1 MRGLKSF
8 ALLLV
13 AAIGL
18 GAYLYF
24 VESRRT
30 PGDDVPKK
38 DKVFTVEA
46 DQIDEV
52 TIKSETGDR
61 TTIRRN
67 GTDWQIVQPIAA
79 QPDAAEVSGITS
91 NLSSVEMQRVIDE
104 NPADL
109 KEFGL
114 AEPRVQV
121 TFKTGGKDHTL
132 QIGQKTPTGTDL
144 YAKLGDQK
152 KVFLIASFLDSTF
165 NRSTFDLRDK
175 TVLKVEATK
184 VDSVEVVTSKRT
196 LKFVKKEGEWEV
208 EQPIAARAD
217 FGAVEGLVG
226 KINSAQMTSIATAEA
241 TDLKPYGLDTPVATV
256 RIGIGSSQAALA
268 IGSSSGEGAVYAK
281 DLSRPAVFTIES
293 TLLDDLRKDEGDYRQ
308 KDLFDAR
315 TFTATRIDV
324 TRNGQAVAFEKT
336 KVKDKDGKDE
346 EKWKQVAPAARD
358 VDSAK
363 VEELLSVATNA
374 RAMGFVTGSTKTN
387 LDKPE
392 LTVAIRF
399 DRGKVDRVSFSRS
412 GADGYAQRAGSP
424 GAATVETV
432 TIDAIIKAV
441 DEIK

>member
-24 VESRRT
+24 VESKRT
-30 PGDDVPKK
+30 PGGDLPKK

-46 DQIDEV
+46 DTIDEV
-52 TIKSETGDR
+52 TIRSESGDR

-79 QPDAAEVSGITS
+79 QVDAAEVSGITS
-91 NLSSVEMQRVIDE
+91 NLSSVEIQRVIDE
-104 NPADL
+104 SPADL

-114 AEPRVQV
+114 AEPRIQV
-121 TFKTGGKDHTL
+121 TFKAGGKDQTL
-132 QIGQKTPTGTDL
+132 QIGRKTPAGTDL

-152 KVFLIASFLDSTF
+152 KVFLIASFLDATF

-175 TVLKVEATK
+175 TVLKVEAAK
-184 VDSVEVVTSKRT
+184 VDSVEVVTSTRT
-196 LKFVKKEGEWEV
+196 LKFAKKDGEWNI
-208 EQPIAARAD
+208 EQPVATRAD

-226 KINSAQMTSIATAEA
+226 TINSAQMKSIAATDA

-268 IGSSSGEGAVYAK
+268 IGASSGQGAVYAK

-293 TLLDDLRKDEGDYRQ
+293 TLL
-308 KDLFDAR
+308 
-315 TFTATRIDV
+315 
-324 TRNGQAVAFEKT
+324 VAFEKT
-336 KVKDKDGKDE
+336 KIKDKDGKDD
-346 EKWKQVAPAARD
+346 EKWTQVAPAARD

-363 VEELLSVATNA
+363 VEALLSVATSA

-399 DRGKVDRVSFSRS
+399 DQGKVDRVSFSRS

-424 GAATVETV
+424 GAATVETA
-432 TIDAIIKAV
+432 TIDNIIKTLE
-441 DEIK
+441 EIK

>member
-24 VESRRT
+24 VESKRT
-30 PGDDVPKK
+30 PGGDLPKK

-46 DQIDEV
+46 DTIDEV
-52 TIKSETGDR
+52 TIRSESGDR

-79 QPDAAEVSGITS
+79 QVDAAEVSGITS
-91 NLSSVEMQRVIDE
+91 NLSSVEIQRVIDE
-104 NPADL
+104 SPADL

-114 AEPRVQV
+114 AGPRVEV
-121 TFKTGGKDHTL
+121 TFKVGGKDQTL
-132 QIGQKTPTGTDL
+132 QIGRKTPTGTDL

-152 KVFLIASFLDSTF
+152 RVFLIASFLDSTF

-175 TVLKVEATK
+175 TVLKVEAAK
-184 VDSVEVVTSKRT
+184 VDSVEVVTSTRT
-196 LKFVKKEGEWEV
+196 LKFAKKDGEWNI
-208 EQPIAARAD
+208 EQPVATRAD

-226 KINSAQMTSIATAEA
+226 TINSAQMKSIAATDA

-268 IGSSSGEGAVYAK
+268 IGASSGQGAVYAK
-281 DLSRPAVFTIES
+281 DLSRPTVFTIES
-293 TLLDDLRKDEGDYRQ
+293 TLLDDLRKDAGDYRQ

-315 TFTATRIDV
+315 SFTATRIDV
-324 TRNGQAVAFEKT
+324 TRNGQTVAFEKT
-336 KVKDKDGKDE
+336 KVKGKDGKDE
-346 EKWKQVAPAARD
+346 EKWTQVVPAARD

-363 VEELLSVATNA
+363 VEALLSVATSA

-399 DRGKVDRVSFSRS
+399 DQGKVDRVSFSRS

-424 GAATVETV
+424 GAATVETA
-432 TIDAIIKAV
+432 TIDNIIKTLE
-441 DEIK
+441 EIK